1 MSYRELRNFKEILT
15 VLGYPRL
22 ISIENF
28 KTPHFELV
36 ADILIWLCQRYDKNM
51 EILDT
56 ITTEHDRV
64 AFLKSVAEQLLTKA
78 RVKLNLKNLY
88 ASNGFAVRELL
99 KVATLLYDA
108 HRNASGDAEEGEG
121 DAAATADVGPGH
133 KFTDVKAT
141 RRLASDITK
150 YGIRLYELLGTH
162 VEAKEAAA
170 RALGKNYDIDDMGRQ
185 LREMEGAVS
194 EQTAQME
201 QMLGNVQQD
210 EANLQVTD
218 TAAAATATGASPST
232 ASSTTTTTSPPTA
245 SALQS
250 KIDKKKTELDRQ
262 QKRLQS
268 LQTVRPAFM
277 DEFERLEEELS
288 AHYHYYLQNH
298 RNLAY
303 LESEL
308 EKIEFA
314 EQARARAHHYNKHVT
329 PNTYTVS
336 PRTAAMSPHSLPHSH
351 PAPPPVI
358 AGEDGRERPAT
369 QDDAAPPPR
378 GGAPHPPRPGE
389 GRRVGHRFAARR
401 GRAAPARRW
410 RRAAGGRARGRPAG
424 RRGRRDAAR
433 RRDGG
438 GPERDGR
445 DDDA

>member
-1 MSYRELRNFKEILT
+1 MALTAQILLLAAAAQLLAASTAFNMSYRELRNFKEILT

-210 EANLQVTD
+210 EANLQVTG
-218 TAAAATATGASPST
+218 TAAAATTTSASTSTASTTATTST
-232 ASSTTTTTSPPTA
+232 ASSTTSSSSPPLRLPPTCRARSTRRRPSSTASRSGCRAFRRCGRRSWTSSSGSRRSCRRTTTTTCRTTAISRTSSRSSRRSSSPSRHVHVTDRTPTPCHPTPPPCRPTVCPTHTRHHPP
-245 SALQS
+245 SSQE
-250 KIDKKKTELDRQ
+250 KMDENDRQ
-262 QKRLQS
+262 ARDRTRDRPPRLS
-268 LQTVRPAFM
+268 R
-277 DEFERLEEELS
+277 S
-288 AHYHYYLQNH
+288 
-298 RNLAY
+298 
-303 LESEL
+303 
-308 EKIEFA
+308 
-314 EQARARAHHYNKHVT
+314 
-329 PNTYTVS
+329 S
-336 PRTAAMSPHSLPHSH
+336 PRVSLHSS
-351 PAPPPVI
+351 
-358 AGEDGRERPAT
+358 R
-369 QDDAAPPPR
+369 
-378 GGAPHPPRPGE
+378 
-389 GRRVGHRFAARR
+389 
-401 GRAAPARRW
+401 
-410 RRAAGGRARGRPAG
+410 
-424 RRGRRDAAR
+424 
-433 RRDGG
+433 
-438 GPERDGR
+438 
-445 DDDA
+445 

>member
-218 TAAAATATGASPST
+218 TAAAAATTATTSAVTTTATTST
-232 ASSTTTTTSPPTA
+232 ASSTTTSTSPPIRLPPTCRVKSTRRRPSSTA
-245 SALQS
+245 SRSGCRACRRCGRRS
-250 KIDKKKTELDRQ
+250 WTSSSVSRRSCRRTTTTTCRTTAISRTSSRSSRRSSSPSRHVHDTEH
-262 QKRLQS
+262 
-268 LQTVRPAFM
+268 T
-277 DEFERLEEELS
+277 
-288 AHYHYYLQNH
+288 
-298 RNLAY
+298 
-303 LESEL
+303 
-308 EKIEFA
+308 
-314 EQARARAHHYNKHVT
+314 RARDHPHTSHT
-329 PNTYTVS
+329 
-336 PRTAAMSPHSLPHSH
+336 SPHTSSH
-351 PAPPPVI
+351 ALDLTPSPTHPSNACPSF
-358 AGEDGRERPAT
+358 AGEDG
-369 QDDAAPPPR
+369 
-378 GGAPHPPRPGE
+378 
-389 GRRVGHRFAARR
+389 
-401 GRAAPARRW
+401 
-410 RRAAGGRARGRPAG
+410 
-424 RRGRRDAAR
+424 
-433 RRDGG
+433 
-438 GPERDGR
+438 
-445 DDDA
+445 

>member
-185 LREMEGAVS
+185 LREMEGAGS

-210 EANLQVTD
+210 EAN
-218 TAAAATATGASPST
+218 
-232 ASSTTTTTSPPTA
+232 
-245 SALQS
+245 LQS

-314 EQARARAHHYNKHVT
+314 EQAR
-329 PNTYTVS
+329 
-336 PRTAAMSPHSLPHSH
+336 
-351 PAPPPVI
+351 
-358 AGEDGRERPAT
+358 
-369 QDDAAPPPR
+369 
-378 GGAPHPPRPGE
+378 
-389 GRRVGHRFAARR
+389 
-401 GRAAPARRW
+401 
-410 RRAAGGRARGRPAG
+410 
-424 RRGRRDAAR
+424 
-433 RRDGG
+433 
-438 GPERDGR
+438 GR
-445 DDDA
+445 DRTRACT

>member
-218 TAAAATATGASPST
+218 TAAATTTASTSAATTTATAST
-232 ASSTTTTTSPPTA
+232 ASSTTSSSSPPRRLPPTCRARSTRRRPSSTASRSGCRACRRCGRRSWTSSSGSRRSCRRTTTTTCRTTAISRTSSRSSRRSSSP
-245 SALQS
+245 S
-250 KIDKKKTELDRQ
+250 RH
-262 QKRLQS
+262 
-268 LQTVRPAFM
+268 V
-277 DEFERLEEELS
+277 
-288 AHYHYYLQNH
+288 
-298 RNLAY
+298 
-303 LESEL
+303 
-308 EKIEFA
+308 
-314 EQARARAHHYNKHVT
+314 HVT
-329 PNTYTVS
+329 D
-336 PRTAAMSPHSLPHSH
+336 RTPTPCHPTHRRRVAPQSPHSPGTTPLPSQEKMDENDRQ
-351 PAPPPVI
+351 AR
-358 AGEDGRERPAT
+358 DRTR
-369 QDDAAPPPR
+369 DRPPR
-378 GGAPHPPRPGE
+378 LSRSSPRVSLYSS
-389 GRRVGHRFAARR
+389 R
-401 GRAAPARRW
+401 
-410 RRAAGGRARGRPAG
+410 
-424 RRGRRDAAR
+424 
-433 RRDGG
+433 
-438 GPERDGR
+438 
-445 DDDA
+445 

>member
-218 TAAAATATGASPST
+218 TAATAATTTASTSTATTTATTST
-232 ASSTTTTTSPPTA
+232 ASSTIPSTSPAPP

-314 EQARARAHHYNKHVT
+314 EQARARVYLHVT
-329 PNTYTVS
+329 PNTYTA
-336 PRTAAMSPHSLPHSH
+336 TPH
-351 PAPPPVI
+351 
-358 AGEDGRERPAT
+358 R
-369 QDDAAPPPR
+369 
-378 GGAPHPPRPGE
+378 
-389 GRRVGHRFAARR
+389 RRV
-401 GRAAPARRW
+401 AP
-410 RRAAGGRARGRPAG
+410 
-424 RRGRRDAAR
+424 
-433 RRDGG
+433 
-438 GPERDGR
+438 
-445 DDDA
+445 

>member
-210 EANLQVTD
+210 EANLQ
-218 TAAAATATGASPST
+218 
-232 ASSTTTTTSPPTA
+232 
-245 SALQS
+245 S

-314 EQARARAHHYNKHVT
+314 EQEKMDENDRQARDRT
-329 PNTYTVS
+329 RDRPPRFSRSS
-336 PRTAAMSPHSLPHSH
+336 PRVSLHSS
-351 PAPPPVI
+351 
-358 AGEDGRERPAT
+358 R
-369 QDDAAPPPR
+369 
-378 GGAPHPPRPGE
+378 
-389 GRRVGHRFAARR
+389 
-401 GRAAPARRW
+401 
-410 RRAAGGRARGRPAG
+410 
-424 RRGRRDAAR
+424 
-433 RRDGG
+433 
-438 GPERDGR
+438 
-445 DDDA
+445 

>member
-1 MSYRELRNFKEILT
+1 LRNFKEILT

-210 EANLQVTD
+210 EANLQ
-218 TAAAATATGASPST
+218 
-232 ASSTTTTTSPPTA
+232 
-245 SALQS
+245 S

-314 EQARARAHHYNKHVT
+314 EQEKMDENDRQARDRT
-329 PNTYTVS
+329 RDRPPRLSRSS
-336 PRTAAMSPHSLPHSH
+336 PRVSLHSS
-351 PAPPPVI
+351 
-358 AGEDGRERPAT
+358 R
-369 QDDAAPPPR
+369 
-378 GGAPHPPRPGE
+378 
-389 GRRVGHRFAARR
+389 
-401 GRAAPARRW
+401 
-410 RRAAGGRARGRPAG
+410 
-424 RRGRRDAAR
+424 
-433 RRDGG
+433 
-438 GPERDGR
+438 
-445 DDDA
+445 

>member
-218 TAAAATATGASPST
+218 TAAAAATSASTSTATTTATT
-232 ASSTTTTTSPPTA
+232 ASSTTSSSSPAIHLPPTCRVKSTRRRPSSTASRSACRACRRCGRRSWTSSSGSRRSCRRTTTTTCRTTAISRTSSRSSRRSSSPSRHVADRTPT
-245 SALQS
+245 
-250 KIDKKKTELDRQ
+250 
-262 QKRLQS
+262 
-268 LQTVRPAFM
+268 PC
-277 DEFERLEEELS
+277 
-288 AHYHYYLQNH
+288 
-298 RNLAY
+298 
-303 LESEL
+303 
-308 EKIEFA
+308 
-314 EQARARAHHYNKHVT
+314 
-329 PNTYTVS
+329 
-336 PRTAAMSPHSLPHSH
+336 H
-351 PAPPPVI
+351 PTPPPC
-358 AGEDGRERPAT
+358 RPT
-369 QDDAAPPPR
+369 ICPLTRHHPR
-378 GGAPHPPRPGE
+378 H
-389 GRRVGHRFAARR
+389 RR
-401 GRAAPARRW
+401 RRW
-410 RRAAGGRARGRPAG
+410 TRTIGSSR
-424 RRGRRDAAR
+424 
-433 RRDGG
+433 
-438 GPERDGR
+438 
-445 DDDA
+445 